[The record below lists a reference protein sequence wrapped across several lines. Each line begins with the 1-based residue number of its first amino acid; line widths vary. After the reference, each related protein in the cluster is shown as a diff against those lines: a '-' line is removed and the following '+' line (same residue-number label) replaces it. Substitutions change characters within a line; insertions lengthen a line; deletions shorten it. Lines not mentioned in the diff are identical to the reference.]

1 MNLKGKKNKFDED
14 EWDVVVQTQTRKSA
28 DHVETQEAK
37 DTELAPKKAP
47 MRAPKKEA
55 SAMQKKRKKQFVGIC
70 VGCALFICLFVVT
83 FILMAGKLNNT
94 KVYGGLTLNGQS
106 VSGLSRL
113 ELQEYIYTR
122 YAKPLENAKVVL
134 EIDAQRKEYNA
145 QDFLILPDV
154 NALTNEIY
162 EIGHQGN
169 IFSRLF
175 TIYELQESPKDFV
188 VSYKVKPEKLNEIL
202 ALTDSQQYVGKIEPS
217 YVIEDDHILFTY
229 GRDGLEI
236 NDESLKDTF
245 EAFEDQL
252 RKTFSAGETLPG
264 GTYTVKA
271 EPKKTEFRRIL
282 KVNILNDLVL
292 GSKDASFEKVSDK
305 ELKIIPEFVAK
316 YVDQQALDEL
326 LARVNA
332 GTEREEKQE
341 VFELPDDLII
351 YTKEFYE
358 NVLFRDVLGAGSN
371 LNVVDYGMGMEDASV
386 ARGENIAL
394 AVDALNGII
403 LLPGESFSFR
413 NVVSSINREDFVKAY
428 EAYEGFEEKVLGGG
442 ISQVSSALFSAVCL
456 TDLTVAE
463 SYHFDYVPTFGTL
476 GFDAYMTVSGGEDLV
491 FTNVYPFPIRI
502 DASYTNRKISVQI
515 QGTLYKA
522 EDFEGLEEEEIPVV
536 IQPEY
541 VKEISAEVVSR
552 VNYKTVEHED
562 PDMPEGSTSVYVTGI
577 TGYTVNLYLTT
588 TVEDTE
594 SSRLISQVTY
604 KVRDEQVRVGIGTE
618 GA

>member
-351 YTKEFYE
+351 YTKAFYE

-371 LNVVDYGMGMEDASV
+371 LNVVDHGMGMEDASV

-604 KVRDEQVRVGIGTE
+604 KVRDEQVRVGTGTE